1 MLRIILIGL
10 IAVIG
15 VLAIVIQMQPAA
27 FVIERSAQ
35 IQAPASVI
43 YPHIAGPRAMN
54 QWSPFA
60 LGDPQMQIEYSGPES
75 GVGARSDWQSKQMGN
90 GGMTVTEAK
99 ADQEVTM
106 RLDFL
111 TPMKQTNT
119 ARFTLTPEGSGTRV
133 TWSMSGNS
141 NFVGKA
147 FGLLM
152 NTDKMVG
159 GMFEQGLASMK
170 KLAESEAAGQPS

>member
-1 MLRIILIGL
+1 
-10 IAVIG
+10 
-15 VLAIVIQMQPAA
+15 
-27 FVIERSAQ
+27 
-35 IQAPASVI
+35 
-43 YPHIAGPRAMN
+43 
-54 QWSPFA
+54 
-60 LGDPQMQIEYSGPES
+60 
-75 GVGARSDWQSKQMGN
+75 
-90 GGMTVTEAK
+90 VTDAK
-99 ADQEVTM
+99 PDQEVTM

-119 ARFTLTPEGSGTRV
+119 AHFTLTPEGSGTRV

-170 KLAESEAAGQPS
+170 KLAETEAAGQPG

>member
-1 MLRIILIGL
+1 MIRIILLAVVGLIGL
-10 IAVIG
+10 
-15 VLAIVIQMQPAA
+15 LAIVIAMQPAA

-35 IQAPASVI
+35 IQATPSAL
-43 YPHIAGPRAMN
+43 YPRIAGPRAMN

-60 LGDPQMQIEYSGPES
+60 LGDSEMKISYSGPDS
-75 GVGARSDWQSKQMGN
+75 GVGARSDWESKQMGN
-90 GGMTVTEAK
+90 GAMTVTEAK
-99 ADQEVTM
+99 QDQEVTM

-119 ARFTLTPEGSGTRV
+119 AHLVLAPASGGTRV
-133 TWSMSGNS
+133 TWRMEGNAG
-141 NFVGKA
+141 FVGKA

-159 GMFEQGLASMK
+159 GMFEQGLATMK
-170 KLAESEAAGQPS
+170 KQAEGS